1 LPDSTPTG
9 SALPPEGASPAR
21 GGPAPASAYVIAHV
35 EVTNPEQYEE
45 YKKLST
51 IAMKAH
57 GAEVCIRGGKVEVL
71 EGDWAPTR
79 FVMLKFPGME
89 QAKAFYNSA
98 EYEAARKARQG
109 AAVMR
114 MVVVEG
120 V

>member
-1 LPDSTPTG
+1 MP
-9 SALPPEGASPAR
+9 
-21 GGPAPASAYVIAHV
+21 SAYIIANV
-35 EVTNPEQYEE
+35 DVTNPEQYEE

-71 EGDWAPTR
+71 EGDWNPSR
-79 FVMLKFPGME
+79 FVMLKFPSVDA
-89 QAKAFYNSA
+89 AKAFNDSV
-98 EYEAARKARQG
+98 EYAAARQARQG

-114 MVVVEG
+114 MLIVEG